1 MMPSLF
7 ARALGGFLF
16 LALVV
21 PAARADQPEAGT
33 VVGVAGQC
41 LIDRGGQ
48 QLALTLNSAIDVG
61 DVIDI
66 PADGKV
72 KLRMNDGS
80 ILSLAPQTNLTVTTY
95 TVNPQGQRQGV
106 VLTLGSGLL
115 RAVVALGQQPS
126 SFEVQTATGS
136 AGVRATD
143 WFIEANSAGTGV
155 AVLRGSVDL
164 KTTAASGGEVLI
176 NAGQS
181 SSITAGTNPT
191 PPAAMSTADFNSLI
205 GKVQIVTPRPA
216 PIPTRPPPALPA
228 TIRPA
233 PLPLPPRSPVTRR
246 PAPAPEPRLPVTIRP
261 TPTPKPPYPPV
272 TTRPTPT
279 PKPKTGPEPRPK
291 TGTEPRPKTGT
302 EPRPPEQR

>member
-1 MMPSLF
+1 MPSLF
-7 ARALGGFLF
+7 ARTLGGFLF

-21 PAARADQPEAGT
+21 PAALADQPEAGT

-72 KLRMNDGS
+72 KLRMTDGS

-95 TVNPQGQRQGV
+95 TVNPQGQRQNV
-106 VLTLGSGLL
+106 VLTLGAGLV

-126 SFEVQTATGS
+126 SFEVKTATGS
-136 AGVRATD
+136 AAVRATD

-155 AVLRGSVDL
+155 AVLRGGVDL

-181 SSITAGTNPT
+181 SSITVGANPT
-191 PPAAMSTADFNSLI
+191 PPTAMSTADFNSLI
-205 GKVQIVTPRPA
+205 ARVEILAPRPA
-216 PIPTRPPPALPA
+216 LAPPPVPPA

-233 PLPLPPRSPVTRR
+233 PLPLPPRLPVTRR
-246 PAPAPEPRLPVTIRP
+246 PVPAPEPRSPVTIRP

-279 PKPKTGPEPRPK
+279 PKPKTGPEPKPK
-291 TGTEPRPKTGT
+291 TEPEPRPKTGT
-302 EPRPPEQR
+302 ETRPPDYR